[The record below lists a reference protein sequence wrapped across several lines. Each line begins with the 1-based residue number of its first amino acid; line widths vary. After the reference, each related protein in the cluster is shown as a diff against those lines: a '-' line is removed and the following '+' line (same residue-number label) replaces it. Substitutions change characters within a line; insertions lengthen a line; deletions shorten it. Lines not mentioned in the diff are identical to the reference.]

1 MLDKIEQQTISIRAS
16 RGFRGSQGWGPDG
29 KPVDTGGMR
38 YVLSTVL
45 AVTRG
50 RGTSVDEAIAGLRRS
65 VSADNT
71 HPNGTIYYLRNGNIR
86 STSRDGLF
94 PSAVAKLKAGGIRA
108 QIVDGTIPKGKT
120 DVQGVMVSTA
130 NFDWKSAGSTIQPG
144 AICEHFTSF
153 GGVMRANA
161 GQTPLTEF
169 LKFGSAGSSG
179 TVTEPYAIAAKFP
192 NPFIHVHYAAGCS
205 LAESF
210 YQSVTGPYQL
220 LIVGDPLCQPW
231 ATPPDLTVDGPDSNE
246 RVNGTMTITAMSK
259 DNVSRFELYVDGRLN
274 DACVPR
280 ASLQF
285 DSSRLTDGLHELRI
299 VAVSGDPVEARS
311 RVVIPVQVAN

>member
-1 MLDKIEQQTISIRAS
+1 MLQY
-16 RGFRGSQGWGPDG
+16 W
-29 KPVDTGGMR
+29 
-38 YVLSTVL
+38 
-45 AVTRG
+45 
-50 RGTSVDEAIAGLRRS
+50 
-65 VSADNT
+65 
-71 HPNGTIYYLRNGNIR
+71 
-86 STSRDGLF
+86 
-94 PSAVAKLKAGGIRA
+94 
-108 QIVDGTIPKGKT
+108 
-120 DVQGVMVSTA
+120 
-130 NFDWKSAGSTIQPG
+130 
-144 AICEHFTSF
+144 
-153 GGVMRANA
+153 
-161 GQTPLTEF
+161 LTEF

-274 DACVPR
+274 AACVPR